1 MTSMNKSVFLT
12 LQLVDSASLLEGSH
26 LLVYLRL
33 NGFSAY

>member
-26 LLVYLRL
+26 LVVTCVSM
-33 NGFSAY
+33 GFSAY